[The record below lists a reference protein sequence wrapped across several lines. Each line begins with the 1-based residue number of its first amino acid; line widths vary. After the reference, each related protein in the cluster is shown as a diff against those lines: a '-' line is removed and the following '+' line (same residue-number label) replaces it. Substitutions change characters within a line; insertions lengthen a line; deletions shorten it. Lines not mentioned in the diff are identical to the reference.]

1 MQKEVVEGMDKLFK
15 LKPGFILRKIA
26 GSDIV
31 IPIGENIANFNGLI
45 TLNETAAFLFKLLG
59 EGASMADMIEALIK
73 EYHID
78 RDLACKDTHKFITEL
93 KNADMLMEM

>member
-1 MQKEVVEGMDKLFK
+1 MDKLFK

-45 TLNETAAFLFKLLG
+45 TLNETAAFLLKLLS
-59 EGASMADMIEALIK
+59 EGASIADLIDALIK
-73 EYHID
+73 EYNID
-78 RDLACKDTHKFITEL
+78 RDLASKDTNKFITEL